1 MVNPEKESQST
12 IQITAPEELLVR
24 IKMAALDVE
33 SALTVSNNRN
43 YNVIITSK
51 LKMSKSSI

>member
-1 MVNPEKESQST
+1 MVNAEKESQST

-43 YNVIITSK
+43 YNVIMTSK

>member
-1 MVNPEKESQST
+1 MVNAEKESQSK